1 MRWTLGTIMTSSIG
15 GAGIDADA
23 QAFLTATGISD
34 STITSAIDTLVKAA
48 KANGWWTL
56 CNAIYPFVGATAT
69 TCKYNLKDPRDLDAA
84 FRLVFAGAGS
94 YTSAGY
100 VLNGSSA
107 YGDTKLVPNTT
118 LSQNSTHFSMFS
130 TAATSN
136 NGGSGVAGDNATK
149 PYMEMYFDGVS
160 PNQRIFYAVN
170 SIADDLLTTGVTHSG
185 HHILTR
191 GGAASVT
198 YYHNG
203 ASADTST
210 VASTTPGSQSMFV
223 GSHNTAA
230 TPGTPTQFDNGT
242 YQFFTIGAN
251 ISSGIATS
259 MYNDIVTLNTA
270 LSR

>member
-1 MRWTLGTIMTSSIG
+1 MMSQTGLDS
-15 GAGIDADA
+15 DAA
-23 QAFLTATGISD
+23 AFLNATAITD
-34 STITSAIDTLVKAA
+34 STIRSAVDALVISA

-130 TAATSN
+130 TTATSN

-170 SIADDLLTTGVTHSG
+170 SIGDTLLSTGVTHSG
-185 HHILTR
+185 HHIITR
-191 GGAASVT
+191 GGAASII

-203 ASADTST
+203 AFGASDTT
-210 VASTTPGSQSMFV
+210 ASTTPGSQSMFV

-230 TPGTPTQFDNGT
+230 TPGTPTQFDSGT
-242 YQFFTIGAN
+242 YQFFTIGAD

-259 MYNDIVTLNTA
+259 MYNDIVRFNTA